1 MIHPS
6 AVIDP
11 TAELAEDIEV
21 GPYVVIG
28 PHVKIGRGT
37 KIGAHTV
44 IDSWTELGEDN
55 VISHMASIGAP
66 PQDLKYKGEET
77 WLKIGSRNIIR
88 EFSTLHRATTAHDCV
103 TRIGDNNMFMAYSH
117 VAHDCRVGS
126 NVVMA
131 NCATLAGHVT
141 IEDYVIFG
149 GLTAV
154 HQFTRVGAHVMVGG
168 GTLIGTD
175 VPPYTIATGGD
186 RRDAQLRGLN
196 LIGLKRRGFSDE
208 AIASLKSAYKI
219 LVLSQ
224 MKLADAIAR
233 IKREVPQTPEV
244 LHFLEFIE
252 QPTQRGICRR

>member
-1 MIHPS
+1 MIHAT
-6 AVIDP
+6 AVVHP
-11 TAELAEDIEV
+11 TAELAEGVEV

-37 KIGAHTV
+37 TIGAHTV
-44 IDSWTELGEDN
+44 IESWTEIGEEN
-55 VISHMASIGAP
+55 AISHQASIGAP
-66 PQDLKYKGEET
+66 PQDLKYHGEET
-77 WLKIGSRNIIR
+77 WLKIGNRNIIR
-88 EFSTLHRATTAHDCV
+88 EFSSLHRATTASDRV

-141 IEDYVIFG
+141 IEDFVIFG

-196 LIGLKRRGFSDE
+196 LIGLKRRGFSE
-208 AIASLKSAYKI
+208 ESIASLKQAYKI

-224 MKLADAIAR
+224 LKLADALEKIR
-233 IKREVPQTPEV
+233 QEVPQTQEV
-244 LHFLEFIE
+244 KNFLEFIE
-252 QPTQRGICRR
+252 KPSQRGICRR